1 MSSIICT
8 TLLCGFIYLI
18 FGRNSAECISI
29 IQNGWFLKKIWKLF
43 CVLFRSKN
51 GFLFL
56 SKLEL
61 LPYPFSSTRTS
72 LLPFR
77 SIRDLNGN
85 PDKNAS
91 NAGNLGYFRNLRVSE
106 TSVGAIILDSRILT
120 GIKMRSLLPDFVTWD
135 PWDCLLPSKGFN
147 WQIQDP
153 PIHNKFEDERYV
165 WCGDVERAETKHV
178 KTFFLGTLS
187 SSSSTAWVMR
197 GQWRCLEIRPCSSHI
212 SRAWIMKRNAGDLSN
227 VSWCSNPI

>member
-85 PDKNAS
+85 PDKNVS

-120 GIKMRSLLPDFVTWD
+120 GIKMRSLLPPETLWPRMHEIAYCRQKAWTDKF
-135 PWDCLLPSKGFN
+135 K
-147 WQIQDP
+147 
-153 PIHNKFEDERYV
+153 IHPFKL
-165 WCGDVERAETKHV
+165 T
-178 KTFFLGTLS
+178 
-187 SSSSTAWVMR
+187 
-197 GQWRCLEIRPCSSHI
+197 
-212 SRAWIMKRNAGDLSN
+212 
-227 VSWCSNPI
+227 

>member
-43 CVLFRSKN
+43 CVLFRFKN

-56 SKLEL
+56 SKLDL

-85 PDKNAS
+85 SDKNAS

-120 GIKMRSLLPDFVTWD
+120 GIKMRALLPKTLYN
-135 PWDCLLPSKGFN
+135 PGCMRLLTVPSKGLS

-153 PIHNKFEDERYV
+153 PFHNKLKDER
-165 WCGDVERAETKHV
+165 DVERVEIKRV

-187 SSSSTAWVMR
+187 SSSSTVWVM
-197 GQWRCLEIRPCSSHI
+197 GWQWRCL
-212 SRAWIMKRNAGDLSN
+212 
-227 VSWCSNPI
+227 